1 MAAYFWKYYIRVSV
15 VCGTAGFGINLIPS
29 KYRANVTDTNTDTNT
44 LFIKVDMS
52 LNLLNLNEL

>member
-1 MAAYFWKYYIRVSV
+1 MATCFWKYYILVSV
-15 VCGTAGFGINLIPS
+15 VCGTAGFGIDLIPS

-44 LFIKVDMS
+44 FLIKVDMS